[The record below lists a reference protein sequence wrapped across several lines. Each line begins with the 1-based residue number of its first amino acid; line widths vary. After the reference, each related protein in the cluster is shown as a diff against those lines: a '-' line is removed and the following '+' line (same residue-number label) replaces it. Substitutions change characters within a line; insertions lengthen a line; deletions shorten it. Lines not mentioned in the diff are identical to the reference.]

1 MEIQMWREILTPYEL
16 AVKELT
22 TKFEYLI
29 KEHHDKGYYSSI
41 ERVEGRVKSIVSI
54 LEKCQ
59 KKDISIEDVTEKIE
73 DIAGVRII
81 CQFVED
87 IERVAEL
94 LRQRSD
100 LTIKREKDYVSQPKD
115 SGYRS
120 YHMIVW
126 YQVELLDGPKKIM
139 VEIQIRTM
147 AMDYWAT
154 IEHSL
159 QYKYKLHMPEEIQ
172 ERLLQVSDATVLL
185 DKEMSQVRLEI
196 MDAQNA
202 FAHQAK
208 LVASILNM
216 IQNLYRVAADDEMRR
231 IQDEFYRI
239 YSMNDL
245 EQLERFRR
253 RLDYIAEGYHAQ
265 SINE

>member
-1 MEIQMWREILTPYEL
+1 MWREILNPYEL

-22 TKFEYLI
+22 TKFNYLI

-54 LEKCQ
+54 LEKCH
-59 KKDISIEDVTEKIE
+59 KKEISVEEISDKIE
-73 DIAGVRII
+73 DIAGIRII

-87 IERVAEL
+87 IERVAEMI
-94 LRQRSD
+94 RQRGD
-100 LTIKREKDYVSQPKD
+100 MEVKQEKDYIRERKD

-126 YQVELLDGPKKIM
+126 YTVEMMDGPKKIM

-147 AMDYWAT
+147 AMNFWAT

-159 QYKYKLHMPEEIQ
+159 QYKYKMHMPEEIK
-172 ERLLQVSDATVLL
+172 ERLSKAAEATVLL

-202 FAHQAK
+202 YQNQAK
-208 LVASILNM
+208 LVADILNM
-216 IQNLYRVAADDEMRR
+216 IQNMYRVANAREMQK

-239 YSMNDL
+239 YSMNNL
-245 EQLERFRR
+245 EQLQRFHNQ
-253 RLDYIAEGYHAQ
+253 LDNIAAGYRAQ
-265 SINE
+265 TKD

>member
-1 MEIQMWREILTPYEL
+1 MEIQMWKEILNPYEL

-22 TKFEYLI
+22 VKFEHLI
-29 KEHHDKGYYSSI
+29 KEHHDRGFYSSI
-41 ERVEGRVKSIVSI
+41 ESVEGRVKTIFSI

-59 KKDISIEDVTEKIE
+59 KKGIAIDDVTEKIE
-73 DIAGVRII
+73 DIAGIRII

-87 IERVAEL
+87 IGHVVEL
-94 LRQRSD
+94 LRKRTD
-100 LTIKREKDYVSQPKD
+100 IEIKHEKDYVTKPKE

-120 YHMIVW
+120 HHMIVW
-126 YQVELLDGPKKIM
+126 YTVETMEGPKRIM

-147 AMDYWAT
+147 AMNYWAT

-159 QYKYKLHMPEEIQ
+159 QYKYKLHMPVEIQ
-172 ERLLQVSDATVLL
+172 ERLLKVSDSMVEL

-202 FAHQAK
+202 FQRQAK
-208 LVASILNM
+208 VVADILNT
-216 IQNLYRVAADDEMRR
+216 IQNMYRVANAREMSK

-239 YSMNDL
+239 YSMNNL
-245 EQLERFRR
+245 EQLERFHKQ
-253 RLDYIAEGYHAQ
+253 LDAIAAGYRAQ
-265 SINE
+265 NL

>member
-1 MEIQMWREILTPYEL
+1 MEIHMWREILNPYEL

-22 TKFEYLI
+22 CKFNHLI

-41 ERVEGRVKSIVSI
+41 ERVEGRVKTIASI
-54 LEKCQ
+54 LDKCQ
-59 KKDISIEDVTEKIE
+59 KKDISIEDVTAKIE

-87 IERVAEL
+87 IERVVEL
-94 LRQRSD
+94 LHQRSD
-100 LTIKREKDYVSQPKD
+100 IEIKQEKDYVRQPKD

-126 YQVELLDGPKKIM
+126 YTVETMEGPKKIM

-147 AMDYWAT
+147 AMNYWAT

-159 QYKYKLHMPEEIQ
+159 QYKYKMHMPKEIQ
-172 ERLLQVSDATVLL
+172 ERLLRSAEATVIL

-202 FAHQAK
+202 FQRQAK
-208 LVASILNM
+208 VVADILNC
-216 IQNLYRVAADDEMRR
+216 IQNMYRVANAKEMAR

-239 YSMNDL
+239 YSMNNL
-245 EQLERFRR
+245 EQLERFHKQ
-253 RLDYIAEGYHAQ
+253 LDAIAEGYRAQ
-265 SINE
+265 SID

>member
-1 MEIQMWREILTPYEL
+1 MEIQMWREILNPYEL

-22 TKFEYLI
+22 CKFNHLI

-41 ERVEGRVKSIVSI
+41 ERVEGRVKTIVSI

-59 KKDISIEDVTEKIE
+59 KKGISIDDVTDKIE

-87 IERVAEL
+87 IERVVEL
-94 LRQRSD
+94 LRQRND
-100 LTIKREKDYVSQPKD
+100 IEIKQEKDYVTTPKD

-126 YQVELLDGPKKIM
+126 YSVETMDGPKRIM

-147 AMDYWAT
+147 AMNYWAT

-172 ERLLQVSDATVLL
+172 ERLLKASDATVLL

-202 FAHQAK
+202 FQRQAK
-208 LVASILNM
+208 VVADILNC
-216 IQNLYRVAADDEMRR
+216 IQNMYRVANAREMAK

-239 YSMNDL
+239 YSMNNL
-245 EQLERFRR
+245 EQLERFHKQ
-253 RLDYIAEGYHAQ
+253 LDAIAEGYHAQ
-265 SINE
+265 SLD